1 MKVDLNIR
9 YTGMVVPPRC
19 RKPRPEEG
27 VATISVNIKDVPAER
42 APVAFIVKE
51 FERQRREVRLY
62 AGKLY
67 RQIQDQRDR
76 SQDCESNMPLWIT
89 QRADQVNW
97 QWRMGNMSGIFR
109 RCKSPYWDYGTLKAN
124 AQRVRSLAKKFI
136 VVDGFAYE
144 LTGEPYYSVTCFGLG
159 NNHGGTG
166 LFVGWSYRSNKNVFG
181 YTPLDKNAAINS
193 AVEIASRRGDTDDIE
208 SLRACTFY
216 DINVLIPSAVKRT
229 YKIY

>member
-1 MKVDLNIR
+1 MKNSTKTFLNTFKNSTPMKVDLNIR
-9 YTGMVVPPRC
+9 YTEMVVPPRC

-89 QRADQVNW
+89 QSAAKEI
-97 QWRMGNMSGIFR
+97 GN
-109 RCKSPYWDYGTLKAN
+109 P
-124 AQRVRSLAKKFI
+124 
-136 VVDGFAYE
+136 
-144 LTGEPYYSVTCFGLG
+144 
-159 NNHGGTG
+159 
-166 LFVGWSYRSNKNVFG
+166 
-181 YTPLDKNAAINS
+181 
-193 AVEIASRRGDTDDIE
+193 
-208 SLRACTFY
+208 
-216 DINVLIPSAVKRT
+216 
-229 YKIY
+229 